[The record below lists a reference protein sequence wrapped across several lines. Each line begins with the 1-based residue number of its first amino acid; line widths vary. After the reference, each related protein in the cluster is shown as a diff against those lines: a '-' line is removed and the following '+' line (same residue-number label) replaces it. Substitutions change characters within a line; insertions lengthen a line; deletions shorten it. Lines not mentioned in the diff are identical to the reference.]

1 MAAFEIRSWTSPD
14 GLRLAYR
21 VYEPENGGEGGDAG
35 EGEARLPVICLPGL
49 TRNAR
54 DFEDLAL
61 HLAAGGRRV
70 FCPDLRGRGES
81 DYARDA
87 MSYQPPV
94 YVEDLAG
101 LFEAE
106 GITRFIAVGTSLG
119 GILTMMIAAGMMAAT
134 RPGLIAGAVLN
145 DIGPVIDPVGLERIG
160 GYVGQGRS
168 YLTWM
173 HAARGLHETMAE
185 IYPDFA
191 IGDWLRLA
199 KRLMALGTGGRIA
212 FDYDMNIAEPI
223 DAAAKARDE
232 ARNQATQE
240 TGTAAPAADLWP
252 LFKALSGVPL
262 VVVHGALSDI
272 LSGETAQ
279 AMAAQHPDCELVTLP
294 RVGHAPTLDEPEA
307 RAAIDRLL
315 ARLS

>member
-21 VYEPENGGEGGDAG
+21 VYEPENGGEGADAR

-119 GILTMMIAAGMMAAT
+119 GILTMMMAAT

-223 DAAAKARDE
+223 DAAGKARDE
-232 ARNQATQE
+232 AREQAREQATQE

-272 LSGETAQ
+272 LSASTAA